1 MTDITPPTLND
12 DSIITIWSDIKD
24 FGTSYWA
31 FLIIFILVY
40 FKEPIVQLCKVLI
53 NKLSNKHK
61 EFVYT
66 KKDLLR
72 HPIFKDLDY
81 WLNIG
86 IKALRLKNN
95 LHPEEEDYIN
105 NKEKMAK
112 EVIRIKYE
120 TTRESLKTFIEETDI
135 DNLDSDV
142 ACSYLMDCLTKN
154 SITQKQRFI
163 ERGISPKFLNK
174 FYLLTDLTE
183 KSVFSAIRNF
193 FIRGCELST
202 STKMYVAL
210 NTLDGFLNVIFDNLI
225 ETIDSING
233 DLRDELFDGEPMCKS
248 YRSVLKPPHPT
259 YSMIIKEK
267 LDEVLRDFNGSRA
280 FIIKYFD
287 KNGERYHSAIY
298 ESTIIGITS
307 EIENIQMVSDD
318 REKNV
323 TNILK
328 TNGCIAAD
336 ISKFGSNTIERFNAR
351 GVKGILIA
359 PIYNDNRIDGAL
371 CVDYISVEKF
381 EKNIKDEEL
390 DNKLKK
396 YAEAFAPYIVYP
408 HNYTF

>member
-174 FYLLTDLTE
+174 
-183 KSVFSAIRNF
+183 
-193 FIRGCELST
+193 
-202 STKMYVAL
+202 
-210 NTLDGFLNVIFDNLI
+210 
-225 ETIDSING
+225 
-233 DLRDELFDGEPMCKS
+233 
-248 YRSVLKPPHPT
+248 
-259 YSMIIKEK
+259 
-267 LDEVLRDFNGSRA
+267 
-280 FIIKYFD
+280 
-287 KNGERYHSAIY
+287 
-298 ESTIIGITS
+298 
-307 EIENIQMVSDD
+307 
-318 REKNV
+318 
-323 TNILK
+323 
-328 TNGCIAAD
+328 
-336 ISKFGSNTIERFNAR
+336 
-351 GVKGILIA
+351 
-359 PIYNDNRIDGAL
+359 
-371 CVDYISVEKF
+371 
-381 EKNIKDEEL
+381 
-390 DNKLKK
+390 
-396 YAEAFAPYIVYP
+396 
-408 HNYTF
+408 